1 MIQLMFHKPL
11 LTTSEKQAQGQQAR
25 GRQARGQQAQGQE
38 LRGQQARSQLN
49 DYHCYFVL
57 MLCFIL
63 DFVSYVSFEIVS
75 NTVTFSYFF

>member
-11 LTTSEKQAQGQQAR
+11 LTTRGLQAQ

-49 DYHCYFVL
+49 DYHCYLVVFYL
-57 MLCFIL
+57 SFCKLCNF
-63 DFVSYVSFEIVS
+63 
-75 NTVTFSYFF
+75 